1 MADIE
6 VKARITADTSDATKN
21 VDEFG
26 KSINK
31 AGKEGDKTDENF
43 GKLKDTLS
51 KTGKES
57 KNTSGFLG
65 GLGGAVK
72 ALGVVTIIVS
82 AFEYLKEVFMKNQK
96 VADAFGAVMNTI
108 STIINSLINIFI
120 NVTDSV
126 SKSTNGFEGLKA
138 VMGGLLTLAL
148 TPIKVSF
155 FAIKLVIQEAQLAWE
170 NSFFGDKNK
179 QKTEGLNKS
188 ISETKK
194 ALEDTAKDAVD
205 AGVNIVTNLGKAA
218 SEVTDVVS
226 GVVKEASK
234 ISVAAIYEQS
244 KATIQLKNNA
254 ALAEERLKGL
264 VEEYDRQA
272 EKLRQIRDDDSKS
285 IQERIAANNKL
296 GDVLK
301 EQQKTMVALAEA
313 KIAAAA
319 SELQS
324 NTSSIELQ
332 KALIAAQNERKGVL
346 AAVAGFESE
355 QLVNRN
361 SLMKEYAEM
370 LKATGESENKIN
382 YERIKANAELIKDE
396 LLKANTL
403 KAVNESEA
411 IDELSR
417 LNDLINNAKVG
428 TQAKVDAEIAFNE
441 KKKEI
446 DIQSIQLANQITE
459 IEKKRLADTKNAEI
473 ENSLAIFN
481 LKKALL
487 ENEKL
492 DTFTKTQKVIELA
505 KQEAAAQIT
514 AINAKRDAE
523 IAAAAAAGLDT
534 TATKEKYA
542 TQVDIINAGIAKSE
556 KDLAKAKIE
565 ATTQAADAAA
575 SSLSAI
581 SGLLGEATGA
591 GKALAVAST
600 TISTFSAAQK
610 AYESTVGIPVVGPF
624 LAPIN
629 AALAV
634 ASGVMQVK
642 KILAVQVPGAT
653 GGGGVPTAASLP
665 SPISPQQQSTMLNSA
680 SIQGVGNAA
689 SSGVGRSF
697 VLDSDIKD
705 NQERQA
711 RINRAARLG

>member
-6 VKARITADTSDATKN
+6 IKARISADASDATKGVN
-21 VDEFG
+21 DFS
-26 KSINK
+26 KSLDN
-31 AGKEGDKTDENF
+31 AGKVGNKTDDNF

-51 KTGKES
+51 STGKES
-57 KNTSGFLG
+57 KSASGIFGSLG
-65 GLGGAVK
+65 TAVK
-72 ALGVVTIIVS
+72 ALGVVSLITS
-82 AFEYLKEVFMKNQK
+82 AFEFLKETFMKNQK
-96 VADAFGAVMNTI
+96 VADAVGAVFTTI
-108 STIINSLINIFI
+108 STVINKLIDIVI
-120 NVTDSV
+120 SVTDSV
-126 SKSTNGFEGLKA
+126 SKSSNGFEGLKA
-138 VMGGLLTLAL
+138 VMMGLLTIAL
-148 TPIKVSF
+148 TPIKVNF

-179 QKTEGLNKS
+179 QKTEELNKG
-188 ISETKK
+188 IAETKQ
-194 ALEDTAKDAVD
+194 ALADTAKEALNAADSVA
-205 AGVNIVTNLGKAA
+205 TNLGKAA
-218 SEVTDVVS
+218 TEVTSVVS

-234 ISVAAIYEQS
+234 ISIGAIYEQS

-285 IQERIAANNKL
+285 ITERIAANNKL

-301 EQQKTMVALAEA
+301 EQQKTMLALADT

-346 AAVAGFESE
+346 ATVAGFESE

-361 SLMKEYAEM
+361 SLMKEYDAM
-370 LKATGESENKIN
+370 LKATGESESKIN
-382 YERIKANAELIKDE
+382 YERLKANADSIKDE
-396 LLKANTL
+396 LHKTEVLKQI
-403 KAVNESEA
+403 NESEA

-417 LNDLINNAKVG
+417 LNDLINNTKLG
-428 TQAKVDAEIAFNE
+428 TQARVDAEIAYNE
-441 KKKEI
+441 KKNEL
-446 DIQSIQLANQITE
+446 DIQANQLSNQIDD
-459 IEKKRLADTKNAEI
+459 IKKKRLADIKNAEI
-473 ENSLAIFN
+473 ENSLSIFN
-481 LKKALL
+481 AKKAAL
-487 ENEKL
+487 ELEKL
-492 DTFTKTQKVIELA
+492 DTFTKTQRVIELA
-505 KQEAAAQIT
+505 KQEAAAQIE

-523 IAAAAAAGLDT
+523 IAAAEAAGLDT
-534 TATKEKYA
+534 TGIKQKYA
-542 TQVDIINAGIAKSE
+542 TQADIINIGIAKSE
-556 KDLAKAKIE
+556 KDLAKAKID

-575 SSLSAI
+575 SSLNAI
-581 SGLLGEATGA
+581 SQLLGEATGA
-591 GKALAVAST
+591 GKALAIAST

-610 AYESTVGIPVVGPF
+610 AYESTVGIPFIGPV

-634 ASGVMQVK
+634 ASGIAQVK
-642 KILAVQVPGAT
+642 KILAVQVPN
-653 GGGGVPTAASLP
+653 GGGGSVPSAASLP
-665 SPISPQQQSTMLNSA
+665 TPITPQQQSTMLNSA

-689 SSGVGRSF
+689 GAGVGRSF
-697 VLDSDIKD
+697 VLDTDIKD